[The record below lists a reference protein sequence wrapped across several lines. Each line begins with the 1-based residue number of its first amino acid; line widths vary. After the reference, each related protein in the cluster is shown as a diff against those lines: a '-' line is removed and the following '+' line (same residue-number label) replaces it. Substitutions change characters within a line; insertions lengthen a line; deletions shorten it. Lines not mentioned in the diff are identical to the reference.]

1 MELFE
6 AFEKRKEQCLSR
18 TDLSRKG
25 SVDANIESLVR
36 FINERDAFFTT
47 SSCSGRVTLIDGCFH
62 GFEVQKQNC
71 SWLLVAH
78 QKCQKEDVIA
88 ALQKSSGD
96 AVLKFEPFVLHVQC
110 RQLQDAQLLHSVAL
124 SSGFRN
130 SGITVGKKGRT
141 MMAVRSTH
149 GLEVPLSRK
158 GKLLVNEE
166 YIEFLVQIAN
176 QKMEENKKRTDRFY
190 SCLQS
195 ALRCEDIFEKSIL
208 ESQTSRPVYTRRRRR
223 KGMKEDVVCT
233 SPDEEALDGEE
244 EVEFDAAI
252 FSELHL

>member
-1 MELFE
+1 MGASMGLKCRSRI
-6 AFEKRKEQCLSR
+6 ALGCLLHIRNVKRKMWLTFYWQDVWKMLFNW
-18 TDLSRKG
+18 
-25 SVDANIESLVR
+25 A
-36 FINERDAFFTT
+36 
-47 SSCSGRVTLIDGCFH
+47 VTNAQLRI
-62 GFEVQKQNC
+62 
-71 SWLLVAH
+71 LL
-78 QKCQKEDVIA
+78 QIA

>member
-1 MELFE
+1 MALFD

-18 TDLSRKG
+18 ADLSRKG
-25 SVDANIESLVR
+25 SVDADIESLVR
-36 FINERDAFFTT
+36 FINECDAFFTT
-47 SSCSGRVTLIDGCFH
+47 SSCSGRVTLIDGRFDE
-62 GFEVQKQNC
+62 FEVKKQNC
-71 SWLLVAH
+71 PWLLVAH
-78 QKCQKEDVIA
+78 QKCQKDDVIT

-124 SSGFRN
+124 NSGFRN
-130 SGITVGKKGRT
+130 SGITIGKKGRT

-166 YIEFLVQIAN
+166 YIQYLVQIAN
-176 QKMEENKKRTDRFY
+176 QKMDENKKRTDRFY

-195 ALRCEDIFEKSIL
+195 ALRCEGIFEKSVL
-208 ESQTSRPVYTRRRRR
+208 ESQTRPVYTRRRRR
-223 KGMKEDVVCT
+223 KAMKEDVLCT
-233 SPDEEALDGEE
+233 SPDERAPDREE
-244 EVEFDAAI
+244 EVEFDPVV
-252 FSELHL
+252 FTELHL